1 MQFQFIRNREPRH
14 AAVLPACPHCLFS
27 ECAPYAA
34 AAASIPSH
42 LVADNGGEYLGVEFF
57 AGTPAQ
63 FDRPCLAHCKP
74 LYDIDYSPLLA
85 AGTPFAIM
93 EGGRCVGKGRV
104 EMVVWGT
111 A

>member
-1 MQFQFIRNREPRH
+1 MSPFYLLVRIAFFQNVRR
-14 AAVLPACPHCLFS
+14 ALPLLHQ
-27 ECAPYAA
+27 
-34 AAASIPSH
+34 
-42 LVADNGGEYLGVEFF
+42 YLGVEFF
-57 AGTPAQ
+57 AGTPVQ

>member
-1 MQFQFIRNREPRH
+1 MPPFYLLVRIAFFQNVRRTLSLLH
-14 AAVLPACPHCLFS
+14 QYCP
-27 ECAPYAA
+27 
-34 AAASIPSH
+34 H
-42 LVADNGGEYLGVEFF
+42 LVADNGGEYFGVEFF

-85 AGTPFAIM
+85 AVTPFAIM

-104 EMVVWGT
+104 EMVVGGNGVLCRLLF
-111 A
+111 AI

>member
-1 MQFQFIRNREPRH
+1 MSPFYLLVRIAFFQNVRRT
-14 AAVLPACPHCLFS
+14 LPLLHQYRP
-27 ECAPYAA
+27 
-34 AAASIPSH
+34 H
-42 LVADNGGEYLGVEFF
+42 LVANNDGEYLGVEFF

-93 EGGRCVGKGRV
+93 EGAAVSARAGWKWWFGARLETGF
-104 EMVVWGT
+104 

>member
-1 MQFQFIRNREPRH
+1 MPPFYLLVRIAFFQNVRRT
-14 AAVLPACPHCLFS
+14 LPLLHQYRP
-27 ECAPYAA
+27 
-34 AAASIPSH
+34 H
-42 LVADNGGEYLGVEFF
+42 LVANNDGEYLGVEFF

-74 LYDIDYSPLLA
+74 PYDIDYSPLLA

-104 EMVVWGT
+104 EMVVWG
-111 A
+111 AA

>member
-1 MQFQFIRNREPRH
+1 M
-14 AAVLPACPHCLFS
+14 
-27 ECAPYAA
+27 
-34 AAASIPSH
+34 
-42 LVADNGGEYLGVEFF
+42 
-57 AGTPAQ
+57 

>member
-1 MQFQFIRNREPRH
+1 MPPFYLLVCIAFFQNVRRT
-14 AAVLPACPHCLFS
+14 LPLLHQYRPHL
-27 ECAPYAA
+27 
-34 AAASIPSH
+34 
-42 LVADNGGEYLGVEFF
+42 F

-63 FDRPCLAHCKP
+63 FDWPCLAHCKP

-104 EMVVWGT
+104 EMVVWG
-111 A
+111 AA